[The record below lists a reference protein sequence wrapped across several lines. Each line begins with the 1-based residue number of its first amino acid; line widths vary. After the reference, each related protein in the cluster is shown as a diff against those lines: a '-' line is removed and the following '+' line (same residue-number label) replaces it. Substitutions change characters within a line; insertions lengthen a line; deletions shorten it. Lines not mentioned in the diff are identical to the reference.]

1 VEEVL
6 AEVWLDDDHRVI
18 IRLTEWRGNLRFD
31 IRTHFRVGHT
41 FLPTKRGVSIPV
53 TELDAVLAA
62 VETAQ
67 AMVAEDGE
75 APSLSE

>member
-1 VEEVL
+1 LDVVL

-18 IRLTEWRGNLRFD
+18 IRLTEWRGTLRFD
-31 IRTHFRVGHT
+31 IRTHFRVGRA
-41 FLPTKRGVSIPV
+41 FLPAKRGVSIPV

-67 AMVAEDGE
+67 AMVADDGE
-75 APSLSE
+75 TPSLPE

>member
-31 IRTHFRVGHT
+31 IRTHFRVGRA
-41 FLPTKRGVSIPV
+41 FLPTKRGVSILV

-62 VETAQ
+62 VETAL
-67 AMVAEDGE
+67 AIVADDG
-75 APSLSE
+75 AALSPSE